1 MSNYMNLMVSKFEY
15 LVYILEHIDPTD
27 DATIFINDTFI
38 YKEKQNIAKHLEKI
52 NNNNSNSLL
61 FKEYLKILS
70 KTYEDVNISPNKRI
84 MMILDLNFGIYNLKK
99 FNEMII

>member
-1 MSNYMNLMVSKFEY
+1 MNLMVSKFES

-27 DATIFINDTFI
+27 DAAIFINDTFI
-38 YKEKQNIAKHLEKI
+38 YKEKHNVSKHLEKI
-52 NNNNSNSLL
+52 NNNNSNIIL
-61 FKEYLKILS
+61 FEEYFKILS

-99 FNEMII
+99 LNVVII